1 MKESIPVY
9 TFYIS
14 IGIGY
19 LFLLSYAS
27 DKQLLGRFG
36 LAPDAHSRSFHQHIT
51 QGFQIAVHP
60 MFMFVLFTLMVIA
73 LNIPPIIFIVYNE
86 KVMIL
91 AATIATA
98 FLVGWINARSTS
110 IMISKYAQ
118 PFMSIKIKSR
128 EEPVNG
134 IVILQDS
141 IKAVIYIN
149 SQKLT
154 LVVPWAEISEVL
166 VDPCRVAIEKKP
178 NKTNSSK
185 AKSRAAD

>member
-1 MKESIPVY
+1 MKELIPIY

-19 LFLLSYAS
+19 LFLLSYTS
-27 DKQLLGRFG
+27 DKQLLERFG

-60 MFMFVLFTLMVIA
+60 MFFCVLATVLLVFFM
-73 LNIPPIIFIVYNE
+73 IPSSIFIAYSEQVI
-86 KVMIL
+86 IL
-91 AATIATA
+91 TATIITA
-98 FLVGWINARSTS
+98 FFVGWLNARSTT
-110 IMISKYAQ
+110 IMIVKYAQ

-141 IKAVIYIN
+141 IKVIVYIS
-149 SQKLT
+149 SQNLT
-154 LVVPWAEISEVL
+154 LIVPWPEISEVL
-166 VDPCRVAIEKKP
+166 VNPNRVSIDKEP
-178 NKTNSSK
+178 NKANSTDGK
-185 AKSRAAD
+185 KRRR